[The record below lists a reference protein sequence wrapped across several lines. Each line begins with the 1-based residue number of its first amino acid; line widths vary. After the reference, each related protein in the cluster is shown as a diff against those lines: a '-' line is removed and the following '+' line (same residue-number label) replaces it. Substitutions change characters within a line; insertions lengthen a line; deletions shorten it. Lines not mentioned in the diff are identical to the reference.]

1 MAYLIIEGCTNV
13 VHLLPRSAVVPP
25 SFSYG
30 HRLSSCCSG
39 ITIEPEGKQDQ
50 LMTTLN
56 GKQIR
61 ALQAYLLIMCLACS
75 LHEKKGKRLR
85 RRLNTSLDNKPRR
98 RGVLDR
104 QLKSLRTKKI
114 VRSNTLHM
122 LYTMFI
128 TFRPEAGKYQLE
140 EILHTFT
147 LFPNLRKPS
156 QLSTARPSQYRIP
169 YMSA

>member
-39 ITIEPEGKQDQ
+39 ITIEPE
-50 LMTTLN
+50 
-56 GKQIR
+56 
-61 ALQAYLLIMCLACS
+61 AYLLIMCLACS